1 MPPKLLN
8 TQKMIHTLSDKV
20 SAFMLELIEMVV
32 AKMSLQLTSQDSR
45 EQLVDLVGSATSEH
59 STLLIKSLEKL
70 GNFKIP
76 ISVEGN
82 LSQISSFLFKIFR
95 REETRCPSFSTH
107 LKALTE

>member
-32 AKMSLQLTSQDSR
+32 AKMPLQLTSQDSR

-76 ISVEGN
+76 ISVEVN